1 MKPSLLSL
9 ALGAAMSVLTAI
21 PSLAQAPQRLV
32 LDAPFD
38 FELQGKVMPAGQYS
52 LVTSNGLLTLKNVA
66 EPKQSLMTIVRT
78 DMYQAP
84 HETSAEF
91 HRVGSHLYLHQI
103 YAGATE
109 TAWVIPAS
117 PAERESVRGATIAK
131 VVLKLKY
138 NTGGG
143 Q

>member
-1 MKPSLLSL
+1 MKPSLRSITMCAAVILLS
-9 ALGAAMSVLTAI
+9 AI
-21 PSLAQAPQRLV
+21 PSLAQAPQRMV

-38 FELQGKVMPAGQYS
+38 FELQGAVMPAGQYS

-66 EPKQSLMTIVRT
+66 EPKHTVMTIVRT
-78 DMYQAP
+78 DLYQTP
-84 HETSAEF
+84 RETSAEF
-91 HRVGSHLYLHQI
+91 NKVGSHHYLRQI
-103 YAGATE
+103 YTGATE
-109 TAWVIPAS
+109 TAWIIPAS
-117 PAERESVRGATIAK
+117 AAERESTPGVTVAR